1 MKVLGI
7 DPDAGGF
14 ECALVE
20 SGIERPR
27 CRRYS
32 VSARGLEEF
41 VRWAQTEGPQIVAV
55 EGIHGQSEPIEKA
68 LRKAGVVCYSLV
80 ARRVEKYRKAV
91 LGENKNNQRDAEAVA
106 AYALSLKEQGRLE
119 RWRGVWEPDEELRL
133 LTRRHDSAGKQING
147 ETNRLWKLLR
157 AASGDLY
164 LALGGGGQ
172 EAEGAPGMLE
182 NKGILRLL
190 ATEPQIG
197 RWKELSEDALMAAM
211 GGGEYRGRRQ
221 LLQGLRPAMGTVKRL
236 SESMQAVIRGIA
248 GHLVGLRQEQG
259 QIESLL
265 GRLGEDRPAVLAL
278 DRRPGIGGLTAC
290 KIAAEIIDIRRFPSE
305 SNLASYSGLGR
316 VEFKTG
322 NQERERA
329 ACGYNRRLKDALM
342 TAARNVVRFDPD
354 SHLAGYDRWLLRRGM
369 EPQEATKRV
378 ARALVRVIYRELKAL
393 VDPRPSPAKGPRQAS
408 APANRCTRKQPRRAP
423 RRSSRRGD
431 PAHQTS
437 QAKRTP
443 RVTAHSSTE
452 VRKRRRVRVK
462 ESA

>member
-1 MKVLGI
+1 
-7 DPDAGGF
+7 
-14 ECALVE
+14 
-20 SGIERPR
+20 
-27 CRRYS
+27 
-32 VSARGLEEF
+32 
-41 VRWAQTEGPQIVAV
+41 
-55 EGIHGQSEPIEKA
+55 
-68 LRKAGVVCYSLV
+68 
-80 ARRVEKYRKAV
+80 
-91 LGENKNNQRDAEAVA
+91 
-106 AYALSLKEQGRLE
+106 
-119 RWRGVWEPDEELRL
+119 
-133 LTRRHDSAGKQING
+133 
-147 ETNRLWKLLR
+147 
-157 AASGDLY
+157 
-164 LALGGGGQ
+164 
-172 EAEGAPGMLE
+172 
-182 NKGILRLL
+182 
-190 ATEPQIG
+190 
-197 RWKELSEDALMAAM
+197 MA
-211 GGGEYRGRRQ
+211 
-221 LLQGLRPAMGTVKRL
+221 
-236 SESMQAVIRGIA
+236 
-248 GHLVGLRQEQG
+248 
-259 QIESLL
+259 
-265 GRLGEDRPAVLAL
+265 RPAVLAL